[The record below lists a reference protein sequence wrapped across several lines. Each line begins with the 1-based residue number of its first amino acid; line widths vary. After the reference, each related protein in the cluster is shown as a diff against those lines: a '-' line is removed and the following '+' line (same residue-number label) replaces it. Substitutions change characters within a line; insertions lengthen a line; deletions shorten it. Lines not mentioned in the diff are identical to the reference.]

1 MNNLSNRL
9 KEIASFIPDNVKMV
23 DIGCDH
29 ALLDIYLYKNR
40 KNIKIIAS
48 DINENALEQAKK
60 NIKKYKLDKFI
71 ETRLSNGLDNINSD
85 EIDTIVISGMG
96 SHTIVGILRMN
107 QKKLINVDNIIIQSN
122 NHIDFLRERILELNY
137 YIDSEKLVKDNNI
150 IYTIISFKKG
160 NIKYNKKEIYFGP
173 YLLKED
179 SNLFKEKNKQDLEKL
194 EYLYKIIPK
203 SHILHRIK
211 IKNKINM
218 YKKINNTKKEG

>member
-9 KEIASFIPDNVKMV
+9 KEIASFIPDNIKMV

-85 EIDTIVISGMG
+85 EIDTIILSGMG

-160 NIKYNKKEIYFGP
+160 KEKYNKKEIYFGP
-173 YLLKED
+173 YLLKEN

-218 YKKINNTKKEG
+218 YKKLNNA

>member
-9 KEIASFIPDNVKMV
+9 KEIATFIPDNIKMV

-29 ALLDIYLYKNR
+29 ALLDIYLYRNR

-71 ETRLSNGLDNINSD
+71 ETRLSNGLDNINSN

-160 NIKYNKKEIYFGP
+160 KEKYNKKEIYFGP
-173 YLLKED
+173 YLLKEN

-218 YKKINNTKKEG
+218 YKKLNNA

>member
-9 KEIASFIPDNVKMV
+9 KEIASFIPDNIKMV

-29 ALLDIYLYKNR
+29 ALLDIYLFKNR

-71 ETRLSNGLDNINSD
+71 ETRLSNGLDNINSN

-160 NIKYNKKEIYFGP
+160 KEKYNKKEIYFGP
-173 YLLKED
+173 YLLKEN

-218 YKKINNTKKEG
+218 YKKLNNA